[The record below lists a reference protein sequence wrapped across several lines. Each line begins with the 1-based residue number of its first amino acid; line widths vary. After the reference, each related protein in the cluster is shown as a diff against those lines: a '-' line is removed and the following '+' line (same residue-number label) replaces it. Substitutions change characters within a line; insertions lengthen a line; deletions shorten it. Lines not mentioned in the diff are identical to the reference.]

1 MMARYKSSRPKAA
14 KHISQSRIVNSPEL
28 DRGLLRGKPVQTLR
42 LTRILVH
49 ESAFLGEILI
59 FTAS

>member
-14 KHISQSRIVNSPEL
+14 KHISQSRIVNSPAL

-42 LTRILVH
+42 LTRN
-49 ESAFLGEILI
+49 ERAFLGEILI